1 MYPRLQV
8 AKDLLT
14 DDGVIFISI
23 DDNEVHNMRKIC
35 DEIFGEKNFIE
46 ILKWKR
52 KKQPSFRNH
61 TAKMMEYVLVYAKD
75 KDQLEKLSIEN
86 ISDSTK
92 R

>member
-35 DEIFGEKNFIE
+35 DEIFGEKNAIRPLVIE
-46 ILKWKR
+46 LSKTQGMKVA
-52 KKQPSFRNH
+52 
-61 TAKMMEYVLVYAKD
+61 TAQKGKIVKI
-75 KDQLEKLSIEN
+75 KN
-86 ISDSTK
+86 IF
-92 R
+92 